1 MHAFDGCAILA
12 DLLKNKEEAW
22 ILRADYDERGKEG
35 KLLTQTFDVM
45 VYL

>member
-1 MHAFDGCAILA
+1 MHVFGGCAVLA
-12 DLLKNKEEAW
+12 DWLKTKEEDW

-35 KLLTQTFDVM
+35 KFLTLTFDVM